1 MNPEVIGERIKVLMT
16 IRNIKRSYLAKK
28 LGISYNT
35 ITKKLNGKR
44 EFSIIEI
51 VKIREILEI
60 DNELCASVFFDSD
73 FSILDSRKKL
83 GKSN

>member
-16 IRNIKRSYLAKK
+16 IRDVKRSYLAKK

-35 ITKKLNGKR
+35 MTKKLNGQR

-51 VKIREILEI
+51 VKIREILDI
-60 DNELCASVFFDSD
+60 DNELSASIFFDPD
-73 FSILDSRKKL
+73 FSLLTARKKL
-83 GKSN
+83 S